1 MGEIR
6 CFNEGCLSFRK
17 GVWEHGGECVSAQI
31 VISSG
36 DGVCLTRQPRPEV
49 EKGHCRTCGKELPEP
64 QMVLC
69 SGCFDKNG
77 HTPGVRITAPE
88 NRSSY
93 EIRLCPK
100 CGSEMKPKEVCESD
114 GHDNYWRV
122 IGYVCKCGHEERFK
136 DGEKPPV
143 VVGFEKS
150 DGTQVVAEF
159 DSSITDFI
167 DQRLRETKK
176 PEVEH
181 K

>member
-93 EIRLCPK
+93 EVRLCPE
-100 CGSEMKPKEVCESD
+100 CGSEMQFMYHRDEDSMIYECYE
-114 GHDNYWRV
+114 
-122 IGYVCKCGHEERFK
+122 CLKCGHEQKLK
-136 DGEKPPV
+136 DGE
-143 VVGFEKS
+143 G
-150 DGTQVVAEF
+150 
-159 DSSITDFI
+159 
-167 DQRLRETKK
+167 
-176 PEVEH
+176 
-181 K
+181 

>member
-100 CGSEMKPKEVCESD
+100 CGSEMKSRPSLYGGQFLEWECL
-114 GHDNYWRV
+114 G
-122 IGYVCKCGHEERFK
+122 CGSWFEQKLK
-136 DGEKPPV
+136 DGEK
-143 VVGFEKS
+143 
-150 DGTQVVAEF
+150 
-159 DSSITDFI
+159 
-167 DQRLRETKK
+167 R
-176 PEVEH
+176 
-181 K
+181 